1 MVSDPLNFKN
11 PEAKSSLETAK
22 SRKDFAKKISG
33 KRPNPE
39 ISAGFFSH
47 CGEARQIGIRALAW
61 GAT

>member
-1 MVSDPLNFKN
+1 MVSDPLNFKK

-33 KRPNPE
+33 KRPNPG

-47 CGEARQIGIRALAW
+47 CGEARQIGIGALAW